1 MPISHWLLALAAVFV
16 WGTNFVVIAWGLAEL
31 PPFLFCTLRFAL
43 TALPWILFV
52 KRPAAPWKSIIGF
65 GMLIGLGQFGLLYF
79 AMHRY
84 ITPGLAS
91 LLVQAQV
98 VFTILLSSV
107 IKKQRIRTL
116 QAYALATALLG
127 IAIVVWQS
135 ARGATHSVTVF
146 GVLLVLGSALCWAMA
161 NLVVQSTGKV
171 NVIAFLIWSSA
182 FAIVP
187 LLVLTALIDGTS
199 RSLQALAS
207 ADLTAWGSV
216 AYQVFGNTFFAFG
229 TWNWLLAR
237 HPAATVAPTALLV
250 PVVAMTSSAWLLAEA
265 LPAWKIAAASLV
277 LIGLAGNAY
286 ASSRAPSAD
295 QLRRLN

>member
-1 MPISHWLLALAAVFV
+1 MPIGHWFLALAAVSV
-16 WGTNFVVIAWGLAEL
+16 WGTNFVVIAWGLAQL
-31 PPFLFCTLRFAL
+31 PPLLFCTLRFVL
-43 TALPWILFV
+43 TSLPWIFFV
-52 KRPAAPWKSIIGF
+52 KRPAASWKSIIGF

-98 VFTILLSSV
+98 LFTILLSLTV
-107 IKKQRIRTL
+107 KKQRIGAL
-116 QAYALATALLG
+116 QALALAIALLG

-135 ARGATHSVTVF
+135 ATGTTHLVTLF
-146 GVLLVLGSALCWAMA
+146 GVLLVLGSALSWAIA

-171 NVIAFLIWSSA
+171 NVVAFLIWSSA

-187 LLVLTALIDGTS
+187 LLMLTALIDGTW
-199 RSLQALAS
+199 RSLHALAS
-207 ADLTAWGSV
+207 ADFIAWASV
-216 AYQVFGNTFFAFG
+216 AYQAFGNTFFAYG

-250 PVVAMTSSAWLLAEA
+250 PVVAMSSSAWLLAEP

-277 LIGLAGNAY
+277 LIGLAANAY
-286 ASSRAPSAD
+286 ASSRAPSAFQSNKD
-295 QLRRLN
+295 